1 MPRPPNRSFRFA
13 AAFLCGIATA
23 ALAGPDEDL
32 MAAAAAGNVNAVA
45 ALLNAGANV
54 NAADKDLVSPLHLAP
69 NVPTARALLD
79 RGAALNA
86 ISTTRGTPL
95 HVAAAMGH
103 VELLGFLLAKGAE
116 PNLKAGD
123 GRTALE
129 EILSP
134 RSAGARPDL
143 SRYDLCAA
151 LLVSRGANV
160 TALQEDGRAYV
171 HLAAAQGLPRA
182 AVALIAKG
190 NSVNARTKAQRTPL
204 HYATDLVTARQLIN
218 RGADVNAAD
227 DAGKTA
233 LAMALERGDA
243 QFADLLRQHGAR

>member
-1 MPRPPNRSFRFA
+1 MPA
-13 AAFLCGIATA
+13 VC
-23 ALAGPDEDL
+23 AGPNEDL
-32 MAAAAAGNVNAVA
+32 LAAAAAGNVNAVT
-45 ALLNAGANV
+45 ALLGSGANV
-54 NAADKDLVSPLHLAP
+54 NAADKDLVTPLHLAP

-86 ISTTRGTPL
+86 VSTTLGTPL
-95 HVAAAMGH
+95 HVAAASGH
-103 VELLGFLLAKGAE
+103 AELLGFLLAKGAE
-116 PNLKAGD
+116 PNVKAGD
-123 GRTALE
+123 GRTALD

-134 RSAGARPDL
+134 RVAGARADT

-151 LLVSRGANV
+151 LLVARGANV
-160 TALQEDGRAYV
+160 TTLQDDGRAYL

-227 DAGKTA
+227 EGGMTPLA
-233 LAMALERGDA
+233 LSLERGDA
-243 QFADLLRQHGAR
+243 KFADFLRQHGAR